1 MIEFETNDKR
11 LWFYRAKITRVIDG
25 DTVEAI
31 CDAGFGSYR
40 VERLRLAGVDAPEL
54 RPRRGTPEE
63 REEER
68 LLAVKAKD
76 RVIGL
81 IEGRECV
88 IRTFKTGS
96 FGRWIAQVFLPDDLI
111 TKLGRAAGGGSPP
124 KSINDLLLEE
134 GLAKPYP
141 AR

>member
-1 MIEFETNDKR
+1 VIEFGVNDKR

-25 DTVEAI
+25 DTVEAV
-31 CDAGFGSYR
+31 CDLGFGSYR

-63 REEER
+63 REAER
-68 LLAVKAKD
+68 LLAHKAKE
-76 RVIGL
+76 RVAEL
-81 IEGRECV
+81 LEGREVV
-88 IRTFKTGS
+88 IRTYKTGS
-96 FGRWIAQVFLPDDLI
+96 FARWIAQVYHDPADR
-111 TKLGRAAGGGSPP
+111 TKTV
-124 KSINDLLLEE
+124 NDLLLEE